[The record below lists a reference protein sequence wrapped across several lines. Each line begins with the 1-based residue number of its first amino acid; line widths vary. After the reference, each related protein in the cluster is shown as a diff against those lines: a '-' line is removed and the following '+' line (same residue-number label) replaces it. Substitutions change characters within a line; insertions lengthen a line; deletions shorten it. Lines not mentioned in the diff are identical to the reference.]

1 MMADSD
7 SHSHRVILALF
18 SDEAAAERSVR
29 ELIDRNFPMDMISLL
44 GKAQSSGDDP
54 LGVYYA
60 SAGER
65 VKGWGKMGAFWGG
78 LWGLFTGAAGLFLIP
93 GTGAL
98 LAAGPVV
105 EAIIGAA
112 AGAGVGG
119 GVMAGAAA
127 LSHLTVA
134 MRRMGLPEEELETV
148 QQAIDSGNYVVMLR
162 VDADEVDRWKAVLES
177 GGARKLLVFPFGSLI
192 E

>member
-1 MMADSD
+1 MPDSGD
-7 SHSHRVILALF
+7 TSERVILALF
-18 SDEAAAERSVR
+18 GDEARAERSVR

-93 GTGAL
+93 GSGAL

-127 LSHLTVA
+127 LSHLAVV
-134 MRRMGLPEEELETV
+134 MRRMGIPEDQLEGV
-148 QQAIDSGNYVVMLR
+148 QQAVENGEYVVMLR
-162 VDADEVDRWKAVLES
+162 ADADEVGRWREVLES
-177 GGARKLLVFPFGSLI
+177 GGAGKLLVFPFRRLI